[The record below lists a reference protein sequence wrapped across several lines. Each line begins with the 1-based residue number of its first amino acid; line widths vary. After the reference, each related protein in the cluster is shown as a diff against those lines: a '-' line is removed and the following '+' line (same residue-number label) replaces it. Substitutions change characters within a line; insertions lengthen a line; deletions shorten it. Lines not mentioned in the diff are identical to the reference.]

1 MMCQAFRR
9 TSFALVVL
17 CSAAP
22 VLGRLIDDFEQGA
35 FSIDSVSGTATPG
48 FINQPGLDPQ
58 HTLMGFR
65 GVFLDAP
72 TTGNTTVDLISGD
85 AQDDALVMRVPA
97 GHTGVLGLAYLDAL
111 ASAPS
116 PKMGDLDLLS
126 DGANAFAITVTEAPD
141 AFQLDA
147 FLSTDPLGEHRGTII
162 VQGSGPGTYILKF
175 DDVRPYSGETAP
187 DFADVDYLSFHFL
200 TRADSA
206 PVSIAISEIHSV
218 VVPEPGPAGVALLC
232 TVAIVGLRRRC
243 RGQRV

>member
-1 MMCQAFRR
+1 MICNAFRR
-9 TSFALVVL
+9 TSFALVTL
-17 CSAAP
+17 FSAAP
-22 VLGRLIDDFEQGA
+22 AFGRLIDDFEQGPL
-35 FSIDSVSGTATPG
+35 SIDSTSGTAAPG
-48 FINQPGLDPQ
+48 FVNQQGLAPER
-58 HTLMGFR
+58 TLMGFR

-72 TTGNTTVDLISGD
+72 TTGNTTVDLVSGD
-85 AQDDALVMRVPA
+85 AQDDALVMRVPV

-111 ASAPS
+111 AGAPS

-175 DDVRPYSGETAP
+175 DDVRPYAGETVP
-187 DFADVDYLSFHFL
+187 DFADIDYLSFHFL

-206 PVSIAISEIHSV
+206 PVSIAVSEINTV
-218 VVPEPGPAGVALLC
+218 VVPEPGIASAALLC
-232 TVAIVGLRRRC
+232 AMGTIGLRRRH
-243 RGQRV
+243 RSQRA